1 MNESGPATPLRFVV
15 QKHAARTLHYDFRL
29 ERDGVFRSW
38 AVPKGVP
45 EQAGEKR
52 LAIQVEDHT
61 LEFGDFE
68 GTIAE
73 GEYGAGQIE
82 IWDRGHYEIGQWLE
96 DTVQFTLHGQR
107 YRGQFR
113 LIRFPRGGPKAWLLV
128 KSADLP
134 NAGTTRNPN
143 HLTTDYT
150 DDTNRKHP

>member
-1 MNESGPATPLRFVV
+1 
-15 QKHAARTLHYDFRL
+15 
-29 ERDGVFRSW
+29 
-38 AVPKGVP
+38 VPKGLP

-61 LEFGDFE
+61 LDFGDLE
-68 GTIAE
+68 GTIAD

-113 LIRFPRGGPKAWLLV
+113 LIRFPAAAPTHGCW
-128 KSADLP
+128 
-134 NAGTTRNPN
+134 
-143 HLTTDYT
+143 
-150 DDTNRKHP
+150 

>member
-1 MNESGPATPLRFVV
+1 MSGSSPAPSLRFVV

-38 AVPKGVP
+38 ALPKGVP

-68 GTIAE
+68 GTIAD
-73 GEYGAGQIE
+73 GEYGAGHIE
-82 IWDRGHYEIGQWLE
+82 IWDRGHYESGDWREENIL
-96 DTVQFTLHGQR
+96 FTLHGQR

-113 LIRFPRGGPKAWLLV
+113 LIRFPRGGAHAWLLV
-128 KSADLP
+128 KSADP
-134 NAGTTRNPN
+134 PR
-143 HLTTDYT
+143 
-150 DDTNRKHP
+150 